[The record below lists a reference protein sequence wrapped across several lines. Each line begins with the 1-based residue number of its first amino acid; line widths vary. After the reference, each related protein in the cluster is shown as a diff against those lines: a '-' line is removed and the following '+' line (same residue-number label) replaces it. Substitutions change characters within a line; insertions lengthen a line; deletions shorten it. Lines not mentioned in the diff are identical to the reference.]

1 MERISLV
8 WCSIIKGMSM
18 GLYNAT
24 DKEKIKETMEF
35 LISEGR
41 EITVQ
46 IEGQGTSY
54 PSRIVKANYGDVHS
68 KYGNRPQLV
77 IERLS
82 SEEGGGLVEPGS
94 QVVARFLL
102 RNTPC
107 QFRALYL
114 GPRTDYPNGEF
125 VTSFPESIE
134 LPERRRRH
142 RSIDVAPEFI
152 SVVLTTKEG
161 SKEEKNYELAVVDY
175 SLDGVGIL
183 VSGKDSDL
191 IEKVHKGDK
200 LQEITLFAPQT
211 MVKVDGTIRHKSK
224 KQGGKDENCYVL
236 GVEFDEALMGFGSP

>member
-1 MERISLV
+1 
-8 WCSIIKGMSM
+8 MS
-18 GLYNAT
+18 LYNAT
-24 DKEKIKETMEF
+24 DKQKIKETMEF

-41 EITVQ
+41 EITVH

-54 PSRIVKANYGDVHS
+54 TSRIVKANCGDVHS

-82 SEEGGGLVEPGS
+82 SEEGGGLVQSTS
-94 QVVARFLL
+94 QVVAKFLL
-102 RNTPC
+102 KNMPC
-107 QFRALYL
+107 QFRAHYL
-114 GPRTDYPNGEF
+114 GPRSDYPDSEF

-161 SKEEKNYELAVVDY
+161 SREEKNYELAVVDY

-183 VSGKDSDL
+183 VSGKNYDL
-191 IEKVHKGDK
+191 IEKVHKGDR
-200 LQEITLFAPQT
+200 LQEIKLFAPQT

-224 KQGGKDENCYVL
+224 KEGGKDENCYVL
-236 GVEFDEALMGFGSP
+236 GVEFDETIMGFGAP

>member
-1 MERISLV
+1 
-8 WCSIIKGMSM
+8 MSS
-18 GLYNAT
+18 YNAT
-24 DKEKIKETMEF
+24 DKQKIKETMEF

-46 IEGQGTSY
+46 SEGQGTSY
-54 PSRIVKANYGDVHS
+54 TAKIVKANYGEVHS
-68 KYGNRPQLV
+68 KYGNGAQLV

-82 SEEGGGLVEPGS
+82 SEEGSGLVEAGS
-94 QVVARFLL
+94 QVVAKFLL

-107 QFRALYL
+107 QFKAQYL
-114 GPRTDYPNGEF
+114 GPRSDYPSSEF

-161 SKEEKNYELAVVDY
+161 AREEKNYELAVVDY

-183 VSGKDSDL
+183 VSGKDFDL
-191 IEKVHKGDK
+191 IEKVHKGDR

-211 MVKVDGTIRHKSK
+211 MVKVDGIIRHKSR
-224 KQGGKDENCYVL
+224 KQGGQGESCYVL
-236 GVEFDEALMGFGSP
+236 GVEFDETLMEFRSP